1 MTVPSTMNRSLHS
14 FFQAIADARDEQ
26 ELRLQIMDE
35 LGEHFQA
42 QYWGLCLLNEESHA
56 AEVQM
61 QGGADT
67 EGFIA
72 DYNTLARKV
81 DPVLRYVIEHHAPAH
96 EQLVF
101 SPEVWKQSEL
111 YQNCYARYD
120 HEHVM
125 MGPIVSGGRLMGGV
139 YFARASDAPAFDY
152 KDLADLTGLCLH
164 LSSRLATLRSQA
176 KKSQSLVANRL
187 TPREREIAD
196 LVAKGLTNA
205 EIGAELWITQNSVKQ
220 ALKRMFRKLNVSA
233 RAELVAR
240 LQDTV

>member
-1 MTVPSTMNRSLHS
+1 MVNSLHNL
-14 FFQAIADARDEQ
+14 FQAIANARDQQ
-26 ELRLQIMDE
+26 ELRLQLMDA

-42 QYWGLCLLNEESHA
+42 QYWGMCLLNEESSL
-56 AEVQM
+56 AEVQI
-61 QGGADT
+61 QGTPDAD
-67 EGFIA
+67 GFI
-72 DYNTLARKV
+72 DRYDKLGRRV

-96 EQLVF
+96 EALVL

-111 YQNCYARYD
+111 YQNCYAHYN
-120 HEHVM
+120 HEHIM

-139 YFARASDAPAFDY
+139 YFARPSDAPAFDY
-152 KDLADLTGLCLH
+152 RDLADLTGLCLH
-164 LSSRLATLRSQA
+164 LSSRLATWRSQPI
-176 KKSQSLVANRL
+176 KSQSLLPNSPL
-187 TPREREIAD
+187 TPRERQIAE

-240 LQDTV
+240 LANT

>member
-1 MTVPSTMNRSLHS
+1 MTRSLHH
-14 FFQAIADARDEQ
+14 FFQVIADARHEQ
-26 ELRLQIMDE
+26 ELRLHIMDE
-35 LGEHFQA
+35 LGEYFQA
-42 QYWGLCLLNEESHA
+42 QYWGLCLLNEDSQS

-61 QGGADT
+61 QAGADT
-67 EGFIA
+67 EDFVE
-72 DYNTLARKV
+72 DYNRLARKA

-101 SPEVWKQSEL
+101 SPEVWRESQL

-125 MGPIVSGGRLMGGV
+125 MGPIVSGGRLMGGI
-139 YFARASDAPAFDY
+139 YFARASDAPAFNY
-152 KDLADLTGLCLH
+152 QDLADLTGLCLH
-164 LSSRLATLRSQA
+164 LSSRLATLRSQPQ
-176 KKSQSLVANRL
+176 KSLSLVASRL

-240 LQDTV
+240 LQDTP